1 MLHLRGLGYLGIVVL
16 VAVGLVGPGSALAAE
31 VYTVSDISVDER
43 ATDEVS
49 AKSVG
54 LAKAQRDALRAL
66 LERLTLRSDHERLPQ
81 ITDEMVAQAVRDFAV
96 SEEKFGGG
104 RYLASLN
111 VRFKPEAV
119 RKLLGEA
126 SISFAEVA
134 SRPMLVLPVLQ
145 NAGSTLLWDEPNP
158 WFDAWIR
165 REPPVGL
172 VPLVLPLRDLSDISE
187 ISAEQALA
195 GDQQSLQSISQK
207 YKAFGVLV
215 IFGRLS
221 VDPISNAPLLDA
233 TVVRYQPGEPEDS
246 RSQRFQGRSGS
257 DIEGLMDWTVQELV
271 IGLEETWKTENLQQ
285 SGSEQRIRVLVPV
298 TRLSDWLSVKRKIA
312 SVPSVR
318 KVDVERLSVREARV
332 DLTFLG
338 EPNQLRRALALK
350 DLDMAFEVEKGG
362 WVVRPKSVE

>member
-1 MLHLRGLGYLGIVVL
+1 MLHLRGPGYLGVFVL
-16 VAVGLVGPGSALAAE
+16 LAVSLVGPSTMLAAE
-31 VYTVSDISVDER
+31 VYTVSGIGVDER
-43 ATDEVS
+43 AADEVS

-54 LAKAQRDALRAL
+54 LAKAQRDAMRAL
-66 LERLTLRSDHERLPQ
+66 LERLTLRSDRELLPQ
-81 ITDEMVAQAVRDFAV
+81 ITDAMVARAVRDFAV

-104 RYLASLN
+104 RYLAALD

-119 RKLLGEA
+119 RKLLGGA
-126 SISFAEVA
+126 GISFAEVA

-158 WFDAWIR
+158 WFDAWIHR
-165 REPPVGL
+165 DPTVGL
-172 VPLVLPLRDLSDISE
+172 VPLVLPLRDLSDLSE

-195 GDQQSLQSISQK
+195 GDRQSLRSISQK

-215 IFGRLS
+215 VLGRLS
-221 VDPISNAPLLDA
+221 VDPVSNAPLLDA
-233 TVVRYQPGEPEDS
+233 TMVRHQPGEPEDS
-246 RSQRFQGRSGS
+246 QARRFQGRPGS
-257 DIEGLMDWTVQELV
+257 DIEGLMDWTVQELM
-271 IGLEETWKTENLQQ
+271 IGLEEIWKTENLQQ

-298 TRLSDWLSVKRKIA
+298 TRLADWLSVKRKIA

-362 WVVRPKSVE
+362 WVVRPKSDE